1 MSESELDRKELSE
14 LFALVDQVGKKRY
27 HKLTA
32 EDFEKYREFDYWRY
46 LSGDY
51 ECGTTLE
58 SKQWVWENSEKKC
71 PVCDKYFSKENGRSI
86 DHKFPRSHYPWLS
99 MNFDNFWVICRACN
113 KEKAE
118 MHWYEYEAYILKKY
132 PQRYFNV
139 KFARPVKLLK
149 ELIR

>member
-51 ECGTTLE
+51 
-58 SKQWVWENSEKKC
+58 
-71 PVCDKYFSKENGRSI
+71 
-86 DHKFPRSHYPWLS
+86 
-99 MNFDNFWVICRACN
+99 
-113 KEKAE
+113 
-118 MHWYEYEAYILKKY
+118 
-132 PQRYFNV
+132 
-139 KFARPVKLLK
+139 
-149 ELIR
+149 